1 MAEKTK
7 HDRYP
12 LSGASRVPEHRG
24 TLRPETCVGRSFR
37 CGMHALRSGDQ
48 ANWARAW
55 QELAQACRST
65 EADKLLVRLAVFVET
80 VEAASSRRIDVL
92 PTGCPGL
99 CRDECLAVSILAA
112 SQHGACPALRACAFA
127 LLEVSHMDRPLQA
140 ATAFADELRCAG
152 FVLSAQSVCNSA
164 ALMPMS
170 GGPRN

>member
-1 MAEKTK
+1 MANASK
-7 HDRYP
+7 HQCRP
-12 LSGASRVPEHRG
+12 LSDVPHLLDHKVG
-24 TLRPETCVGRSFR
+24 LRPETCVGRSFR

-55 QELAQACRST
+55 QELAQASRSAD
-65 EADKLLVRLAVFVET
+65 ADKLVVRLAVFVET
-80 VEAASSRRIDVL
+80 VEAASVRRIDVL

-127 LLEVSHMDRPLQA
+127 LLETSQLDRPLQA
-140 ATAFADELRCAG
+140 ATEFAGELRNAG
-152 FVLSAQSVCNSA
+152 FVLSAQAVCNSA
-164 ALMPMS
+164 ALISIS